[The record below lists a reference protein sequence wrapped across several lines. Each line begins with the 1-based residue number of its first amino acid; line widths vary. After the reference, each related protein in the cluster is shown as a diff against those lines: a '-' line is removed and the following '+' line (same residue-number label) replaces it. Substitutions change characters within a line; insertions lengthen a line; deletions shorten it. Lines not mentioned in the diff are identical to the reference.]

1 MKKIIVIGLTATVC
15 AFTMVGCGEMIY
27 EKYERADAYSV
38 GDFTYDSATV
48 KSLEIDWVAGKITL
62 VESDKATLSVYEKN
76 PAEDDAD
83 KVHYLLE
90 GGALKIQYCKSGK
103 WGSIAERNKDLTVE
117 VPSGISIEIDAVS
130 ADVQA
135 ETLTAREISVSTVS
149 GEVEGNAWTAD
160 EVEVETTSGNL
171 QVGLISAT
179 EISVET
185 TSGEVEGRAWTADEV
200 EVETTSGDLQVG
212 LISATG
218 ISVETTSGE
227 VAFSMEKGRAEVDT
241 VSGDVTIKLP
251 EGVGARIEYETV
263 SGDFSSAFAYTKER
277 DIYTVAGGELA
288 LFVETSSGDLR
299 IE

>member
-103 WGSIAERNKDLTVE
+103 WGSIAERNKALTVE

-160 EVEVETTSGNL
+160 EVEVETTSGN
-171 QVGLISAT
+171 
-179 EISVET
+179 
-185 TSGEVEGRAWTADEV
+185 
-200 EVETTSGDLQVG
+200 LQVG